1 MTTRFKI
8 NDQVQMITGKDRGK
22 TGKVMQ
28 ILRTENLVVVEGLNK
43 MFKHLRANKRGEKG
57 QRVEFAAPV
66 AANKVMFVCAKCGK
80 ITRIGMKIE
89 GKKKIRIC
97 KKCKAPLE

>member
-8 NDQVQMITGKDRGK
+8 NDQVQMIAGKDNGK
-22 TGKVMQ
+22 KGKITQ
-28 ILRTENLVVVEGLNK
+28 ILRKENLIVVEGLNK
-43 MFKHLRANKRGEKG
+43 MFKHLRSNKQGEKG

-66 AANKVMFVCAKCGK
+66 AANKVMFICPKCGK
-80 ITRIGMKIE
+80 ITRIGIKVE
-89 GKKKIRIC
+89 GEKKIRIC